1 MRLCALSKKKEF
13 TYSTAEIPNSF
24 FATEQKS
31 RWSMSLLCK
40 ERCKDHSAS
49 DILNV
54 LVVLEPKTMEL
65 PNPVSVIPPVIARD
79 CLMKSR
85 RFKL

>member
-1 MRLCALSKKKEF
+1 
-13 TYSTAEIPNSF
+13 
-24 FATEQKS
+24 
-31 RWSMSLLCK
+31 MSLLCK

-65 PNPVSVIPPVIARD
+65 PNPVNVIPPVIARD

-85 RFKL
+85 RFNL

>member
-1 MRLCALSKKKEF
+1 
-13 TYSTAEIPNSF
+13 
-24 FATEQKS
+24 
-31 RWSMSLLCK
+31 MSLLCK

-65 PNPVSVIPPVIARD
+65 PKPVSVIPPVIARD

>member
-1 MRLCALSKKKEF
+1 ML
-13 TYSTAEIPNSF
+13 NSF

-54 LVVLEPKTMEL
+54 LVVLEPKIIGF
-65 PNPVSVIPPVIARD
+65 PSPVSVIPPVIAAD

-85 RFKL
+85 RFNL